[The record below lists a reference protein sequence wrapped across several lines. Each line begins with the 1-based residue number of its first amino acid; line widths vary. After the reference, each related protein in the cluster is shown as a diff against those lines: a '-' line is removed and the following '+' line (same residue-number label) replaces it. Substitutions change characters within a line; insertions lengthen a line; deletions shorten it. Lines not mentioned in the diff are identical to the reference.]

1 MVESVVNV
9 IISQMEKENLLSVEM
24 KEHYE
29 YALIIMIEKWM
40 TILSILFI
48 SVLFGK
54 SVPML
59 LFLGFFL
66 TLRKRTG
73 GFHANSFLQ
82 CYIGSLII
90 SVATIFLCPV
100 LENNMG
106 VLYAMLVCAIVMIS
120 AAGTINHPGL
130 ALDEYELQES
140 KRAARNMLCLESMI
154 LLAAITLD
162 IRHIYICYMSMAII
176 LCAILMCVAKILK
189 QEVGT
194 WERMN

>member
-1 MVESVVNV
+1 MVESVVNA
-9 IISQMEKENLLSVEM
+9 IMNQMEKEEVLSVET

-29 YALIIMIEKWM
+29 YALIIMIEKWI
-40 TILSILFI
+40 TIVSILFI
-48 SVLFGK
+48 SVLLGK
-54 SVPML
+54 SVPMF

-90 SVATIFLCPV
+90 SVATIFLCSV
-100 LENNMG
+100 VEYNMG
-106 VLYAMLVCAIVMIS
+106 VLYAMLFCAIVMIVVV
-120 AAGTINHPGL
+120 GTINHPDL
-130 ALDEYELQES
+130 ALDEYELHES

-154 LLAAITLD
+154 LFAAITLD

-194 WERMN
+194 WERKN